1 MDKSY
6 FYNFLR
12 KNIPS
17 KIIPKNKKILITGS
31 NGFIGKYLVYAFTDV
46 FKENNFIYGLDINKN
61 LNKSK
66 NYKYFKKDLTKL
78 KNQIPKVKYDYIIH
92 LAGIPSPIYYK
103 KFYRQFI

>member
-46 FKENNFIYGLDINKN
+46 FKEKNNLIYGLDINKN

-66 NYKYFKKDLTKL
+66 NYKYFKGFDKIK
-78 KNQIPKVKYDYIIH
+78 KNQIPRSKI
-92 LAGIPSPIYYK
+92 
-103 KFYRQFI
+103 